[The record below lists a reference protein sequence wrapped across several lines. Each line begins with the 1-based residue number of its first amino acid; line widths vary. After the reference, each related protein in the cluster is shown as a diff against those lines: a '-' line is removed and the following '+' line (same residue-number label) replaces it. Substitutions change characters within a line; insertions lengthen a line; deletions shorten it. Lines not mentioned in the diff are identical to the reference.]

1 MNAHLSVAILVA
13 GCFAGGHAV
22 GQDDGEQAAH
32 AAYSL
37 REELSSDSAF
47 QAQVAI
53 QKEATFR
60 AGPDQ
65 ILAAKQVSSGVF
77 VVRYS
82 ESTET
87 SFYLQYLESLER
99 APPGTSVW
107 DLARARY
114 RQVTFSSA
122 ACPSIV
128 RPLKALSPVVR
139 ARLETSAQ
147 PEKPSEP
154 GNVNEICVTTDG
166 PSYRLVFYV
175 DGGSVE
181 VRPVGCSNFHDLLE
195 NVMDIAL
202 HCSTFSSREK
212 P

>member
-1 MNAHLSVAILVA
+1 MNSHLSVAVLVA
-13 GCFAGGHAV
+13 ACFAGAHAV

-53 QKEATFR
+53 QKEAAFR
-60 AGPDQ
+60 SGPDQ

-82 ESTET
+82 ESTEK

-107 DLARARY
+107 DLGRARY
-114 RQVTFSSA
+114 RQVTFRSA
-122 ACPSIV
+122 ACPGIV
-128 RPLKALSPVVR
+128 GPLKALSPVVR
-139 ARLETSAQ
+139 ARLEASAQ
-147 PEKPSEP
+147 PAQPNEP
-154 GNVNEICVTTDG
+154 GNVTEVCVRLDG

-181 VRPVGCSNFHDLLE
+181 VRPVGCSDFDDLLE
-195 NVMDIAL
+195 NVMEIAL
-202 HCSTFSSREK
+202 HCSTSASPEK